1 MERHFIPKEITVAQL
16 TNMEIRNEPL
26 RQKGNPTLKI
36 YRMKIDRS
44 IKHKGKCE
52 EVLYIGDE
60 HMALVSW
67 EGTALVCDEVD
78 SAEQALG
85 QVLHDWDR

>member
-1 MERHFIPKEITVAQL
+1 MTMTIGSVSTMEFISLSE
-16 TNMEIRNEPL
+16 TNTI
-26 RQKGNPTLKI
+26 G
-36 YRMKIDRS
+36 
-44 IKHKGKCE
+44 
-52 EVLYIGDE
+52 YIGDE